1 MLTRYVSR
9 FSVKYL
15 LVVKCLLSGLM
26 LLVARGSQRTIY
38 WFRKKCSPSK
48 MCFRPEFSFDF
59 NQHSPRDIKCL
70 IIGEGNLVLNISLDG
85 T

>member
-1 MLTRYVSR
+1 MSPGDHILQ
-9 FSVKYL
+9 FI
-15 LVVKCLLSGLM
+15 GL
-26 LLVARGSQRTIY
+26 G
-38 WFRKKCSPSK
+38 K
-48 MCFRPEFSFDF
+48 MFPYENMFSFDF